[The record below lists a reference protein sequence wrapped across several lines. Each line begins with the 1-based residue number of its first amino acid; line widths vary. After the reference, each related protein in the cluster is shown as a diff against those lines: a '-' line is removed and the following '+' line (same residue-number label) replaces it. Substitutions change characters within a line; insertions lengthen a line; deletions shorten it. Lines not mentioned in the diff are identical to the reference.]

1 MRARGAPYLKG
12 NRKLSMAENLVM
24 TSAYYAHTLVR
35 SLEEVVGR
43 VRGFF
48 CSNWQFL
55 ARKEIGQPAFYFARI
70 LTKN

>member
-1 MRARGAPYLKG
+1 MHAREAPYLKG

-35 SLEEVVGR
+35 SGEGV
-43 VRGFF
+43 GFF